1 MSDLEPS
8 HHDAADVPAATPLP
22 RPAPTSRWRPR
33 WPRSR
38 GRRLVF
44 FALYLGFCW
53 GVVWLGVRLF
63 WLVGSAVPFSQRPS
77 AWDHYYPRLRQA
89 GLVAQPAT
97 RPDNRFDLLLL
108 GGSVLDP
115 EWGTVAAEL
124 ERRLEARLPGR
135 WRLANLG
142 QAGFTSRDSLLQYRH
157 LAEQRQQFDLVLV
170 YDGINDTRL
179 NCCPPELFRDD
190 YTHAI
195 WYRQF
200 AEELAGGTPSLSQV
214 AAAGVRSALDKNR
227 LGTPDPE
234 LLEFAAVPQTPRCLR
249 ANHAALCEL
258 AVERGDPLVLLTFA
272 WHIPAGYTLQKFGD
286 DQLDYARW
294 GKNRCAAELWGKAE
308 YVAHALRLQNDEIR
322 ALAADWHTRSS
333 TAAEKTPQ
341 NRPETPPVRLLD
353 MEEQLPHTGE
363 IFIDPCHLTERGSAA
378 FVEILW
384 PVVAEAIESFE
395 RGEFSRR

>member
-1 MSDLEPS
+1 MATAFPS
-8 HHDAADVPAATPLP
+8 
-22 RPAPTSRWRPR
+22 PAPAGRWRPR
-33 WPRSR
+33 LPRSPR
-38 GRRLVF
+38 RRLLF

-63 WLVGSAVPFSQRPS
+63 WWVGSAVPFSQRPS

-89 GLVAQPAT
+89 GLLQRPAS
-97 RPDNRFDLLLL
+97 RSDGRFDVLLL

-115 EWGTVAAEL
+115 DWGTVEAEL

-200 AEELAGGTPSLSQV
+200 AEELAGGSPSLSQV
-214 AAAGVRSALDKNR
+214 AVAGVRSALDRNR
-227 LGTPDPE
+227 LGTPAPE
-234 LLEFAAVPQTPRCLR
+234 LLEFAADPQTPRCLR
-249 ANHAALCEL
+249 ANHAALCDL

-272 WHIPAGYTLQKFGD
+272 WHIPPDYTLQKFGD
-286 DQLDYARW
+286 DQLDYAHK

-308 YVAHALRLQNDEIR
+308 HVAHALRLQNEEIR
-322 ALAADWHTRSS
+322 ALAADWRARGGTSAGVPAGEIPRV
-333 TAAEKTPQ
+333 Q
-341 NRPETPPVRLLD
+341 LLD
-353 MEEQLPHTGE
+353 MDDRLPHTGE
-363 IFIDPCHLTERGSAA
+363 MFIDPCHLTETGSAV

-384 PVVAEAIESFE
+384 PVVETAIESFE
-395 RGEFSRR
+395 SAGPSRR

>member
-1 MSDLEPS
+1 MSDLELTN
-8 HHDAADVPAATPLP
+8 TPLASSPEP
-22 RPAPTSRWRPR
+22 RSPTASRWRPR
-33 WPRSR
+33 LPRTP

-44 FALYLGFCW
+44 LALYLGFCW

-89 GLVAQPAT
+89 GLVEQPAA
-97 RPDNRFDLLLL
+97 RPDKRFDLLLL

-115 EWGTVAAEL
+115 AWGSVGAEL
-124 ERRLEARLPGR
+124 ERRLESRLPGR

-142 QAGFTSRDSLLQYRH
+142 QAGFTSRDSLLQYQH
-157 LAEQRQQFDLVLV
+157 LARQRFDLVVV

-200 AEELAGGTPSLSQV
+200 AEELAGGTPSLSRV
-214 AAAGVRSALDKNR
+214 AVAGVRSALDRNR
-227 LGTPDPE
+227 LGTPEPE
-234 LLEFAAVPQTPRCLR
+234 LLEFAAQPQTPRCLR
-249 ANHAALCEL
+249 ANLSTLCDL

-272 WHIPAGYTLQKFGD
+272 WHIPPEYTLQKFGD
-286 DQLDYARW
+286 DLLDYAPQ

-333 TAAEKTPQ
+333 TAAEKPPQ

-353 MEEQLPHTGE
+353 MEERLPHTGE
-363 IFIDPCHLTERGSAA
+363 IFIDPCHLTERGSAE

>member
-1 MSDLEPS
+1 MSDQDCTPS
-8 HHDAADVPAATPLP
+8 AAEFSSAS
-22 RPAPTSRWRPR
+22 RPAPSAGRWRPR

-38 GRRLVF
+38 RRRLVF
-44 FALYLGFCW
+44 LALYLGFCW

-97 RPDNRFDLLLL
+97 RTDNRFDLLLL

-115 EWGTVAAEL
+115 EWGTVEAEL
-124 ERRLEARLPGR
+124 QRRLEARLPGR

-142 QAGFTSRDSLLQYRH
+142 QAGFTSRDSLLQYQH
-157 LAEQRQQFDLVLV
+157 LGEQRQRFDLVLV

-200 AEELAGGTPSLSQV
+200 TDELARGTPTLSRV
-214 AAAGVRSALDKNR
+214 AVAGVRSALDRNR
-227 LGTPDPE
+227 LGTPEPE
-234 LLEFAAVPQTPRCLR
+234 LLDFAAVPQTPRCLR

-272 WHIPAGYTLQKFGD
+272 WHIPPDYTLQKFGD
-286 DQLDYARW
+286 DELDYARQ

-308 YVAHALRLQNDEIR
+308 HVAHALRLQNEEIR
-322 ALAADWHTRSS
+322 ALAADWRERGGT
-333 TAAEKTPQ
+333 TAGWPG
-341 NRPETPPVRLLD
+341 VRLLD

-363 IFIDPCHLTERGSAA
+363 IFIDPCHLTEQGSAA

-395 RGEFSRR
+395 RADPARR

>member
-1 MSDLEPS
+1 MSDQDCTPS
-8 HHDAADVPAATPLP
+8 AAEFSSAS
-22 RPAPTSRWRPR
+22 RPAPSAGRWRPR

-38 GRRLVF
+38 RRRLVF
-44 FALYLGFCW
+44 LALYLGFCW

-97 RPDNRFDLLLL
+97 RTDNRFDLLLL

-115 EWGTVAAEL
+115 EWGTVEAEL
-124 ERRLEARLPGR
+124 QRRLEARLPGR

-142 QAGFTSRDSLLQYRH
+142 QAGFTSRDSLLQYQH
-157 LAEQRQQFDLVLV
+157 LGEQRQRFDLVLV

-200 AEELAGGTPSLSQV
+200 ADELARGTPTLSRV
-214 AAAGVRSALDKNR
+214 AVAGVRSALDRNR
-227 LGTPDPE
+227 LGTPEPE
-234 LLEFAAVPQTPRCLR
+234 LLEFAAQPQTPRCLR
-249 ANHAALCEL
+249 ANHATLCGL

-272 WHIPAGYTLQKFGD
+272 WHIPPEYTLQKFGD
-286 DQLDYARW
+286 DLLDYARQ

-322 ALAADWHTRSS
+322 ALAAEWHARQS
-333 TAAEKTPQ
+333 TAAKKPPE

-384 PVVAEAIESFE
+384 PVVAESIESFE
-395 RGEFSRR
+395 RAGAARR

>member
-1 MSDLEPS
+1 MSDQDCTPS
-8 HHDAADVPAATPLP
+8 AAEFSSAS
-22 RPAPTSRWRPR
+22 RPAPSAGRWRPH

-44 FALYLGFCW
+44 LALYLGFCW

-97 RPDNRFDLLLL
+97 RTDNRFDLLLL

-115 EWGTVAAEL
+115 EWGTVEAEL
-124 ERRLEARLPGR
+124 QRRLEARLPGR

-142 QAGFTSRDSLLQYRH
+142 QAGFTSRDSLLQYQH
-157 LAEQRQQFDLVLV
+157 LGEQRQRFDLVLV

-214 AAAGVRSALDKNR
+214 AVAGVRSAFDRNR

-234 LLEFAAVPQTPRCLR
+234 LLDFAAVPQTPRCLR

-272 WHIPAGYTLQKFGD
+272 WHIPPDYTLQKFGD
-286 DQLDYARW
+286 DELDYARQ

-308 YVAHALRLQNDEIR
+308 HVAHALRLQNEEIR
-322 ALAADWHTRSS
+322 ALAADWRERGGT
-333 TAAEKTPQ
+333 TAGWPG
-341 NRPETPPVRLLD
+341 VRLLD

-363 IFIDPCHLTERGSAA
+363 IFIDPCHLTEQGSAA

-395 RGEFSRR
+395 RADPARR

>member
-1 MSDLEPS
+1 MSDQDCTPS
-8 HHDAADVPAATPLP
+8 AAEFSSAS
-22 RPAPTSRWRPR
+22 RPAPSAGRWRPR

-44 FALYLGFCW
+44 LALYLGFCW

-97 RPDNRFDLLLL
+97 RTDNRFDLLLL

-115 EWGTVAAEL
+115 EWGTVEAEL
-124 ERRLEARLPGR
+124 QRRLEARLPGR

-142 QAGFTSRDSLLQYRH
+142 QAGFTSRDSLLQYQH
-157 LAEQRQQFDLVLV
+157 LGEQRQRFDLVLV

-200 AEELAGGTPSLSQV
+200 ADELARGTPTLSRV
-214 AAAGVRSALDKNR
+214 AVAGVRSAFDRNR

-234 LLEFAAVPQTPRCLR
+234 LLDFAAVPQTPRCLR

-272 WHIPAGYTLQKFGD
+272 WHIPPDYTLQKFGD
-286 DQLDYARW
+286 DELDYARQ

-308 YVAHALRLQNDEIR
+308 HVAHALRLQNEEIR
-322 ALAADWHTRSS
+322 ALAADWRERGGT
-333 TAAEKTPQ
+333 TAGWPG
-341 NRPETPPVRLLD
+341 VRLLD

-395 RGEFSRR
+395 RADPARR

>member
-1 MSDLEPS
+1 MSDQDCTPS
-8 HHDAADVPAATPLP
+8 AAEFSSAS
-22 RPAPTSRWRPR
+22 RPAPSAGRWRPR

-38 GRRLVF
+38 SRRLVF
-44 FALYLGFCW
+44 LALYLGFCW

-97 RPDNRFDLLLL
+97 RTDNRFDLLLL

-115 EWGTVAAEL
+115 EWGTVEAEL
-124 ERRLEARLPGR
+124 QRRLEARLPGR

-142 QAGFTSRDSLLQYRH
+142 QAGFTSRDSLLQYQH
-157 LAEQRQQFDLVLV
+157 LGEQRQRFDLVLV

-200 AEELAGGTPSLSQV
+200 ADELARGTPTLSRV
-214 AAAGVRSALDKNR
+214 AVAGVRSAFDRNR

-234 LLEFAAVPQTPRCLR
+234 LLDFAAVPQTPRCLR

-272 WHIPAGYTLQKFGD
+272 WHIPPDYTLQKFGD
-286 DQLDYARW
+286 DELDYARQ

-308 YVAHALRLQNDEIR
+308 HVAHALRLQNEEIR
-322 ALAADWHTRSS
+322 ALAADWRERGGT
-333 TAAEKTPQ
+333 TAGWPG
-341 NRPETPPVRLLD
+341 VRLLD

-395 RGEFSRR
+395 RADPARR